1 MLSNMSRPKI
11 WVNGCFDILHIG
23 HLMLL
28 QYASMLGVVKV
39 GLDSDD
45 RIKKRKGSNRP
56 FHLLEERTK
65 IIESIRYVDSVVSF
79 NTDDELESHIKDW
92 GTSIIVVG
100 NDYTVKDV
108 VGADTVES
116 VVLFTKYKDF
126 STTKIMQYG

>member
-1 MLSNMSRPKI
+1 MSRPKI

-28 QYASMLGVVKV
+28 QYASMLGVVRV

-45 RIKKRKGSNRP
+45 RIKQRKGFNRP

-108 VGADTVES
+108 IGADTVES
-116 VVLFTKYKDF
+116 VVLFKKYKDF